1 MKNEKLIYGSIIVIG
16 IYVIYKMMKSDNPI
30 ILITGGGD
38 KTPYDPNEDMS
49 KYKSKTFDPI
59 AEAKKDGIF
68 QTKVMLL
75 QNKLNKVLEQKY
87 PSEPKLKSDGF
98 LGSDTLKA
106 IVRVFGDRM
115 LPINNKQQIEYFS
128 NQLK

>member
-38 KTPYDPNEDMS
+38 KTPYDPSEDMS

-87 PSEPKLKSDGF
+87 PSEPKLDSDGF

>member
-16 IYVIYKMMKSDNPI
+16 IYVIYKMLKSDNPI
-30 ILITGGGD
+30 ILITGGSD

>member
-1 MKNEKLIYGSIIVIG
+1 
-16 IYVIYKMMKSDNPI
+16 MKSDNPI

-59 AEAKKDGIF
+59 DEAKKDGIF

>member
-59 AEAKKDGIF
+59 DEAKKDGIF

>member
-30 ILITGGGD
+30 ILITGGSD

>member
-1 MKNEKLIYGSIIVIG
+1 MKREKLIYGSIVVIG
-16 IYVIYKMMKSDNPI
+16 IYVIYKMMKGNNPI
-30 ILITGGGD
+30 VLITGGAD

-59 AEAKKDGIF
+59 AEAKKDGLF
-68 QTKVMLL
+68 QTKVMLF
-75 QNKLNKVLEQKY
+75 QNKLNKVLAQKY
-87 PSEPKLKSDGF
+87 PNEPQLESDGL
-98 LGSDTLKA
+98 LGNNTIKA

-115 LPINNKQQIEYFS
+115 LPIENKQQVEYLS

>member
-38 KTPYDPNEDMS
+38 KTPYDPSEDMS